1 MGSASSED
9 ICSNKKTE
17 EVSAFLIISE
27 QASIDTNR
35 LMRFRVKV
43 LSWATCQ
50 KIVCT
55 STQLPLSSQVCRFHR
70 HADLTFL
77 LRNCFFFFQ
86 IGTCGFITC
95 GPSAVYDAVRKQLV
109 VQYRTSLG
117 GHSDNHCHN
126 SSWCDSLQI
135 VRKMTHTDEH
145 RKGERSRARKTR
157 ANTYKHERVH
167 TCTHAHKH
175 ERKHTR
181 MLLAVLPDHPGSK
194 DSR

>member
-77 LRNCFFFFQ
+77 LRNCFFFSRLEPVGSSHVALLQ
-86 IGTCGFITC
+86 CMMRYESSSSCNTERRLVAIQTTIAITARGVTVC
-95 GPSAVYDAVRKQLV
+95 KLYVR
-109 VQYRTSLG
+109 
-117 GHSDNHCHN
+117 
-126 SSWCDSLQI
+126 
-135 VRKMTHTDEH
+135 
-145 RKGERSRARKTR
+145 
-157 ANTYKHERVH
+157 
-167 TCTHAHKH
+167 
-175 ERKHTR
+175 
-181 MLLAVLPDHPGSK
+181 
-194 DSR
+194 